1 MKKMIEARFLHVKKS
16 WISLTLWL
24 LLPLVATIIILTI
37 VGMIKDDSKI
47 PIGIVME
54 EENDTTNEL
63 LQEISSTSFIKANK
77 LSKDVALYQL
87 KKHEL
92 DSVFIIHNDF
102 AKQIRKGKRNK
113 IITSYQTKQSFAYS
127 PVKEMILSYVQQ
139 ETGRSKTAYIIKEL
153 AANYQAESEWTFDE
167 IISKSKEIQQEEDLL
182 QTSFSFGGAESQQT
196 EDASLLDIWGVWG
209 IFSML
214 ATLLIFD
221 WVVKEH
227 RSPVLP
233 RFAFMGINFK
243 GFLLGSL
250 AFYSFLLVLMDVL
263 AVYIFHTFYQEQ
275 IDLAF
280 ILGLLCYRLIVVLG
294 AFLLAQLFHQTFQYY
309 IGSFAITL
317 LTLICSGAILPIA
330 GLTSRWPWLT
340 VMNPLDP
347 LLSGELIN
355 FWLGF
360 LLLASII
367 WYLRKE
373 RYYA

>member
-196 EDASLLDIWGVWG
+196 EDASLLDC
-209 IFSML
+209 
-214 ATLLIFD
+214 
-221 WVVKEH
+221 
-227 RSPVLP
+227 
-233 RFAFMGINFK
+233 
-243 GFLLGSL
+243 GSH
-250 AFYSFLLVLMDVL
+250 VRG
-263 AVYIFHTFYQEQ
+263 T
-275 IDLAF
+275 
-280 ILGLLCYRLIVVLG
+280 G
-294 AFLLAQLFHQTFQYY
+294 
-309 IGSFAITL
+309 
-317 LTLICSGAILPIA
+317 
-330 GLTSRWPWLT
+330 
-340 VMNPLDP
+340 
-347 LLSGELIN
+347 
-355 FWLGF
+355 
-360 LLLASII
+360 
-367 WYLRKE
+367 
-373 RYYA
+373 